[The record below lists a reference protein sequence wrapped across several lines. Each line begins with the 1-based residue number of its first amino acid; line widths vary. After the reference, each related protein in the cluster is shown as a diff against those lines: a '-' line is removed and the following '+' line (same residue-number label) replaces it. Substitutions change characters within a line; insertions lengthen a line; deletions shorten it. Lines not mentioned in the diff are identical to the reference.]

1 MIAEYLTNIGFRVI
15 YSVKKLLIGG
25 KMNIRKIEAKNNN
38 RKKRICAYV
47 RVSTTNGS
55 QLDSLENQKIYFEKL
70 YAEREDVEFLVSFV
84 IKGFQV
90 QSMKDLTFKLC

>member
-1 MIAEYLTNIGFRVI
+1 
-15 YSVKKLLIGG
+15 
-25 KMNIRKIEAKNNN
+25 MNIRKIEAKNNK

-55 QLDSLENQKIYFEKL
+55 QLDSLENQKINLKSCMLNEKML
-70 YAEREDVEFLVSFV
+70 SFWVSFV